1 MGCLRRVIM
10 MFCLGFDVLA
20 FAFIFLALLNGV
32 AQGETTMIGRTDA
45 FVMLVASAIGLL
57 ATLLLGTILWLVGS
71 GGRGPA
77 KARIQELERQNQR
90 LRDALGRPPD
100 LAAQVAEA
108 QRGTDPRSIE
118 QEQA

>member
-32 AQGETTMIGRTDA
+32 AQGETTIIGRTDA

-77 KARIQELERQNQR
+77 RTRIQELERQNQR
-90 LRDALGRPPD
+90 LRDALYGPPD
-100 LAAQVAEA
+100 PTATIVESQHE
-108 QRGTDPRSIE
+108 TDSRSIE
-118 QEQA
+118 QEQT